1 MMKRLLP
8 ILLLLTACSSQQ
20 VQQGV
25 TLPRDARW
33 ALLPLINLSE
43 APRAGERARRL
54 VEAALRARGVEPV
67 LAPTPRAPEALPL
80 LDDRV
85 RLDKALAW
93 ARRERIRYA
102 VTGSVEEWRYKSGLD
117 GEPAVGLSLR
127 IVEIPEGRVVWVGA
141 GARTGWGYA
150 NLSGTATRVIDD
162 LLDTLQLA
170 SDTPAH

>member
-1 MMKRLLP
+1 MLKHLLP
-8 ILLLLTACSSQQ
+8 LVLLLTACSSQQ
-20 VQQGV
+20 VQQDV

-33 ALLPLINLSE
+33 ALLPLVNLSE

-54 VEAALRARGVEPV
+54 VETALRARGVEPE
-67 LAPTPRAPEALPL
+67 LAPSPPSAQALPL
-80 LDDRV
+80 LDDQV

-127 IVEIPEGRVVWVGA
+127 IIEIPEGRVVWAGS

-150 NLSGTATRVIDD
+150 SLTGTATRVIDD
-162 LLDTLQLA
+162 LLDALHLA
-170 SDTPAH
+170 AEASTD

>member
-1 MMKRLLP
+1 MLKRLLP
-8 ILLLLTACSSQQ
+8 IFLLLTACSSQQ

-33 ALLPLINLSE
+33 ALLPLVNLSE

-54 VEAALRARGVEPV
+54 VEAALRARGLEPV
-67 LAPTPRAPEALPL
+67 LAPTPRARQELPL

-85 RLDKALAW
+85 RLDEALAW
-93 ARRERIRYA
+93 ARRERIHYA

-127 IVEIPEGRVVWVGA
+127 IVEIPEGRVVWVGS
-141 GARTGWGYA
+141 GSRTGWGYD

-162 LLDTLQLA
+162 LLDALRLETG
-170 SDTPAH
+170 TPAN

>member
-1 MMKRLLP
+1 MLKRLLP

-33 ALLPLINLSE
+33 ALLPLVNLSE

-54 VEAALRARGVEPV
+54 VEAALRARGLEPV
-67 LAPTPRAPEALPL
+67 LAPTPRARQELPL

-85 RLDKALAW
+85 RLDEALAW
-93 ARRERIRYA
+93 ARRERIHYA

-127 IVEIPEGRVVWVGA
+127 IVEIPEGRVVWVGS
-141 GARTGWGYA
+141 GSRTGWGYD

-162 LLDTLQLA
+162 LLDALRLETG
-170 SDTPAH
+170 TPAN

>member
-1 MMKRLLP
+1 MLKRLLP
-8 ILLLLTACSSQQ
+8 IFLLLTACSSQQ

-33 ALLPLINLSE
+33 ALLPLVNLSE

-54 VEAALRARGVEPV
+54 VEAALRARGLEPV
-67 LAPTPRAPEALPL
+67 LAPTPRARQELPL

-85 RLDKALAW
+85 RLDEAFAW
-93 ARRERIRYA
+93 ARRERIHYA

-127 IVEIPEGRVVWVGA
+127 IVEIPEGRVVWVGS
-141 GARTGWGYA
+141 GSRTGWGYD
-150 NLSGTATRVIDD
+150 NLSGTATRVIDE
-162 LLDTLQLA
+162 LLDALRLETG
-170 SDTPAH
+170 TPAN

>member
-1 MMKRLLP
+1 MKRWLLP
-8 ILLLLTACSSQQ
+8 LLLLLTACSSQQ
-20 VQQGV
+20 VQDGV

-33 ALLPLINLSE
+33 ALLPIVNLSE

-54 VEAALRARGVEPV
+54 VETALRARGVSPL
-67 LAPTPRAPEALPL
+67 LAPAPHQKEALPL

-85 RLDKALAW
+85 RLDEALAW

-127 IVEIPEGRVVWVGA
+127 IIEIPSGRVVWA
-141 GARTGWGYA
+141 ASGARTGWGYA
-150 NLSGTATRVIDD
+150 NLAGTAAKVIDG
-162 LLDTLQLA
+162 LLDALRLDSA
-170 SDTPAH
+170 APAP